1 VTIAPAPENPDRFSG
16 RFIAPGETYATLA
29 TEISLV
35 AFVHEA
41 QRWWW
46 IAFLASL
53 ALLGIFAASLAAL
66 LYEGVGV
73 WGNNIPVTW
82 ALDIVSYDWWIGLAT
97 GSLLVSALLLLL
109 RQEWR
114 NALNRAAESCALFA
128 AVAAGLYPIV
138 HLGRP
143 WFFYWTLPYPNTLLL
158 WPQFRSP
165 LSWDALAIISYLVVC
180 VTFWYVGMLPDL
192 ALLRD
197 RASGLRRRQIYGLLA
212 LGWRG
217 SAAHWARLGHAYRSL
232 AMLAIAIVVS
242 LQTGAA
248 VMFAGAVEPGWHD
261 TMLPVAFLLAAAF
274 AGVAAIAMVT
284 VVLRAA
290 FALDRVITAAH
301 LDLLAWLLLGLGL
314 ANAYCYAA
322 EFFTT
327 ALGGNSYDIAVML
340 ERFGGP
346 YAWAFWLIVVAAL
359 LPVQL
364 FWLRPLRRAP
374 RLIFAVSLLVTL
386 GMWAD
391 HFMVIVTTLSHD
403 FLPSAEHVYA
413 ASVWGIG
420 TFAGSIGL
428 FLALLLLALRYMPV
442 VSLVGVRRLVRPQ
455 AEASDG

>member
-1 VTIAPAPENPDRFSG
+1 
-16 RFIAPGETYATLA
+16 
-29 TEISLV
+29 V
-35 AFVHEA
+35 AFVHRA

-53 ALLGIFAASLAAL
+53 ALIGLFIAALGYL

-82 ALDIVSYDWWIGLAT
+82 ALDIVSYDWWIGLGT

-114 NALNRAAESCALFA
+114 NALNRTAESCALFA
-128 AVAAGLYPIV
+128 AAAAAVYPII

-165 LSWDALAIISYLVVC
+165 LVWDAIAIISYLVIC
-180 VTFWYVGMLPDL
+180 LTFWYVGMLPDL
-192 ALLRD
+192 AMLRD
-197 RASGLRRRQIYGLLA
+197 RASGLPRRRIYGLLA

-232 AMLAIAIVVS
+232 AMLAVAVVVS

-274 AGVAAIAMVT
+274 SGVAAIAMTT

-290 FALDRVITAAH
+290 FALDQMITEAH
-301 LDLLAWLLLGLGL
+301 LELLARLLLGLGL

-322 EFFTT
+322 EFFMT
-327 ALGGNSYDIAVML
+327 ALSGDPYDVAVML
-340 ERFGGP
+340 ERFGGH
-346 YAWAFWLIVVAAL
+346 YAWAFSLIVVAAL

-364 FWLRPLRRAP
+364 FWSRAVRRDP
-374 RLIFAVSLLVTL
+374 RLVFVISLLVTL
-386 GMWAD
+386 GIWAD

-403 FLPSAEHVYA
+403 FLPSAEHFYA
-413 ASVWGIG
+413 ASLWGIA
-420 TFAGSIGL
+420 TFAGSMGV
-428 FLALLLLALRYMPV
+428 FLALLLLALRYLPV
-442 VSLVGVRRLVRPQ
+442 VSLVGVRRLVQPQ
-455 AEASDG
+455 AAEAKDG